1 MQKYSGKSAT
11 HLSPI
16 AADVISQIV
25 TYDSEKVADE
35 FLSYWTEINTAQH
48 THNEK
53 RLFIDVLVPKVL
65 KQKKRLAE
73 IILERCSSK
82 NDDYSLQFAIL
93 INKCVGRQFE
103 DCSISLVAFQKLL
116 KSNNID
122 LRLSTLAYIVTT
134 KKITQP
140 LTESVFNL
148 IKDGLIVNFNL
159 QRPFHRKLLENLLEH
174 FLTRLNASWTEKY
187 ENFGKWLISTCLSE
201 LFPGASLPR
210 IKTVLFI
217 FGQIADLSNNNF
229 VKFKRTIFSSDIG
242 GQEGL
247 EQKNLSRSS

>member
-1 MQKYSGKSAT
+1 M
-11 HLSPI
+11 
-16 AADVISQIV
+16 ISQIV
-25 TYDSEKVADE
+25 TYEAEKVADE
-35 FLSYWTEINTAQH
+35 FLSYWAEINTAQH

-65 KQKKRLAE
+65 KQKKQLAQ

-82 NDDYSLQFAIL
+82 NDDYSIQFAIL
-93 INKCVGRQFE
+93 VNKCIGRQFE
-103 DCSISLVAFQKLL
+103 DCSISLVAFEKLL

-140 LTESVFNL
+140 LSESVFSLVKN
-148 IKDGLIVNFNL
+148 GLIVNFNL

-187 ENFGKWLISTCLSE
+187 ECFGKWLISTCLSE
-201 LFPGASLPR
+201 LSPGASLPR
-210 IKTVLFI
+210 IKTVLFV
-217 FGQIADLSNNNF
+217 FGQIADLLNVNF
-229 VKFKRTIFSSDIG
+229 VKFKKTIFSSNMG
-242 GQEGL
+242 AQEGL
-247 EQKNLSRSS
+247 EKYDKKNQSELVSSRY